1 MRPDRLEL
9 LASYDADVIQ
19 SFLATRKSEVIPPDM
34 RDYILQLDSLAQIFH
49 YHKNSQSRAIEELR
63 KQWPTL
69 TISQAREI
77 YRDAME
83 YFYQDAGISAKAWD
97 NKYAD
102 ALDDLARAAIAAEK
116 FATAE
121 KAFTRAHELRT
132 KQREQEDFHWH
143 APVFFI
149 NINVKPEDLGYP
161 SQRLMDI
168 ARRHEDDELRKMIK
182 GLETTDA
189 EKIRLMN
196 EAGIQ
201 DAQLVEETPED
212 DE

>member
-69 TISQAREI
+69 TVSQAREI

-83 YFYQDAGISAKAWD
+83 YFYQDAGVSAKAWD

-121 KAFTRAHELRT
+121 KAFTHAHELRT
-132 KQREQEDFHWH
+132 KQREQDAFQWH

>member
-1 MRPDRLEL
+1 MSRPDRLEL
-9 LASYDADVIQ
+9 LATYKADDIQ
-19 SFLATRKSEVIPPDM
+19 AFIKSKKSALIPQDM
-34 RDYILQLDSLAQIFH
+34 QEYILQLDSLAQIFH

-83 YFYQDAGISAKAWD
+83 YFYQDAGISARVWD
-97 NKYAD
+97 MKYAD
-102 ALDDLARAAIAAEK
+102 ALDDLARVAIAADK
-116 FATAE
+116 YATAE
-121 KAFTRAHELRT
+121 KALAKAHELRT
-132 KQREQEDFHWH
+132 KQREQESIHWT

-149 NINVKPEDLGYP
+149 NINVRPEDLGYA

-168 ARRHEDDELRKMIK
+168 ARRYEDEELRKMIS

-189 EKIRLMN
+189 EKVRLMN
-196 EAGIQ
+196 EAGIKDATIVKEDQ
-201 DAQLVEETPED
+201 DNE
-212 DE
+212 

>member
-9 LASYDADVIQ
+9 LATYDADAIQ

-34 RDYILQLDSLAQIFH
+34 RDYILQLDSLAKIFH
-49 YHKNSQSRAIEELR
+49 YHKNSQSRAIDELR

-69 TISQAREI
+69 TVSQAREI

-83 YFYQDAGISAKAWD
+83 YFYQDAGVSAKAWD

-121 KAFTRAHELRT
+121 KAFTKAHELRT

-149 NINVKPEDLGYP
+149 NINVKPEDLGYA

>member
-69 TISQAREI
+69 TVSQAREI

-83 YFYQDAGISAKAWD
+83 YFYQDAGVSAKAWD

-121 KAFTRAHELRT
+121 KAFTKAHELRT
-132 KQREQEDFHWH
+132 KQREQDAFQWH

-149 NINVKPEDLGYP
+149 NINVKPEDLGYA

>member
-9 LASYDADVIQ
+9 LATYDADVIQ

-69 TISQAREI
+69 TVSQAREI

-83 YFYQDAGISAKAWD
+83 YFYQDAGVSAKAWD

-121 KAFTRAHELRT
+121 KAFTHAHELRT
-132 KQREQEDFHWH
+132 KQREQDAFQWH

-149 NINVKPEDLGYP
+149 NINVKPEDLGYA

-196 EAGIQ
+196 EAGIH

>member
-34 RDYILQLDSLAQIFH
+34 CDYILQLDSLAQIFH

-69 TISQAREI
+69 TVSQAREI

-83 YFYQDAGISAKAWD
+83 YFYQDAGVSAKAWD

-121 KAFTRAHELRT
+121 KAFTHAHELRT
-132 KQREQEDFHWH
+132 KQREQDAFQWH

-149 NINVKPEDLGYP
+149 NINVKPEDLGYA

-201 DAQLVEETPED
+201 DAKLVEETPED

>member
-1 MRPDRLEL
+1 MRKDRLEL
-9 LASYDADVIQ
+9 LASYDADAIQ

-69 TISQAREI
+69 TVSQAREI

-83 YFYQDAGISAKAWD
+83 YFYQDAGVSAKAWD

-121 KAFTRAHELRT
+121 KAFTHAHELRT
-132 KQREQEDFHWH
+132 KQREQDAFQWH

-149 NINVKPEDLGYP
+149 NINVKPEDLGYA

>member
-69 TISQAREI
+69 TVSQAREI

-83 YFYQDAGISAKAWD
+83 YFYQDAGVSAKAWD

-121 KAFTRAHELRT
+121 KAFTHAHELRT
-132 KQREQEDFHWH
+132 KQREQDAFQWH

-149 NINVKPEDLGYP
+149 NINVKPEDLGYA

>member
-69 TISQAREI
+69 TVSQAREI

-121 KAFTRAHELRT
+121 KAFTHAHELRT
-132 KQREQEDFHWH
+132 KQREQDAFQWH

-149 NINVKPEDLGYP
+149 NINVKPEDLGYA

>member
-69 TISQAREI
+69 TVSQAREI

-83 YFYQDAGISAKAWD
+83 YFYQDAGVSAKAWD

-121 KAFTRAHELRT
+121 KAFTKAHELRT

-149 NINVKPEDLGYP
+149 NINVKPEDLGYA

>member
-34 RDYILQLDSLAQIFH
+34 RDYILQLNSLAQIFH

-69 TISQAREI
+69 TVSQAREI

-83 YFYQDAGISAKAWD
+83 YFYQDAGVSAKAWD

-121 KAFTRAHELRT
+121 KAFTKAHELRT
-132 KQREQEDFHWH
+132 KQREQDAFQWH

-149 NINVKPEDLGYP
+149 NINVKPEDLGYA

>member
-9 LASYDADVIQ
+9 LASYNADTIQ

-69 TISQAREI
+69 TVSQAREI

-83 YFYQDAGISAKAWD
+83 YFYQDAGVSAKAWD

-121 KAFTRAHELRT
+121 KAFTHAHELRT
-132 KQREQEDFHWH
+132 KQREQDAFQWH

-149 NINVKPEDLGYP
+149 NINVKPEDLGYA